1 MRALC
6 LSVLLAQTAFAQNG
20 AGPASTPVAPASEFG
35 PKPTLPAPD
44 QKASKTKFAK
54 MQPWPDGQT
63 PKAPAGFTV
72 TRLAGGLEYPRW
84 LYVLPNG
91 DVLCAEARP
100 GPEKPRPG
108 EEDSGASHVGERVAR
123 VLLLKG
129 DRDDQKPVT
138 LLDKSNG
145 AEMPFGV
152 ALVGKHLYIA
162 NSANV
167 RRYEFQPGQ
176 TEIKGKGEKILD
188 LPDQGYHGH
197 WTRNIVPS
205 ADGKTLFVSVGSASN
220 VAEDGMSKEK
230 RRANI
235 LAVDLD
241 GKNERIYARGLRN
254 PVGMAFEPVTGQLWT
269 AVNER
274 DEIGDQIVPDY
285 LAAVRE
291 GEDYGWPYTYWG
303 DKPDP
308 RHKDHAPDG
317 PIATPAYAL
326 GAHTASLGLAFS
338 TGEAMPE
345 QYRAGAFIGQHGSWN
360 RSELVGYKVVFVPF
374 ANGQPSGPPVDFLT
388 GFIAD
393 AASGA
398 TYGRPCG
405 VAFAADGSLL
415 VADDAGGVIWRVR
428 AEATGNAA
436 QPMGQ

>member
-1 MRALC
+1 MRTLC
-6 LSVLLAQTAFAQNG
+6 VSVLIAQAAFAQPAAAPDASVG
-20 AGPASTPVAPASEFG
+20 ASPTEFG

-44 QKASKTKFAK
+44 ENASKTKFAK
-54 MQPWPDGQT
+54 MRPWADGQS

-72 TRLAGGLEYPRW
+72 SRLAGGLEYPRW

-91 DVLCAEARP
+91 DTLCAEARP
-100 GPEKPRPG
+100 GAEKPKPG
-108 EEDSGASHVGERVAR
+108 EEDSGASHVGKRVSR
-123 VLLLKG
+123 VLLFKG
-129 DRDDQKPVT
+129 DGDDQKPVV
-138 LLDKSNG
+138 LLDESKG
-145 AEMPFGV
+145 ADMPFGM
-152 ALVGKHLYIA
+152 AFNGQHLYIA
-162 NSANV
+162 NSAEV

-188 LPDQGYHGH
+188 LPGKGYHGH
-197 WTRNIVPS
+197 WTRNLLLSPD
-205 ADGKTLFVSVGSASN
+205 AKTLFVSVGSASN
-220 VAEDGMSKEK
+220 VAEDGIGKEK

-254 PVGMAFEPVTGQLWT
+254 PVGMAFEPKTGQLWT

-303 DKPDP
+303 GKPDP
-308 RHKDHAPDG
+308 RHKDHKPDG

-338 TGEAMPE
+338 TGDSLPE
-345 QYRAGAFIGQHGSWN
+345 KYRSGAFIGQHGSWN

-374 ANGQPSGPPVDFLT
+374 ADGRPSGPPVDFLT
-388 GFIAD
+388 GFVAD
-393 AASGA
+393 EASGA
-398 TYGRPCG
+398 TFGRPCG
-405 VAFAADGSLL
+405 VAFAADGSIL

-428 AEATGNAA
+428 AEATGDAA